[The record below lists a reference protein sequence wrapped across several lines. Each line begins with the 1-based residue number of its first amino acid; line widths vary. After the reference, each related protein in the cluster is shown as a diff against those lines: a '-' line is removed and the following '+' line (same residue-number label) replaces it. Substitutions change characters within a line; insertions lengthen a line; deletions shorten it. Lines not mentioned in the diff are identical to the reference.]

1 MKIWTLSEDT
11 NDFEHFK
18 TKLQTKHSLLG
29 LCIKSKKKK
38 EKIMQYGCWI
48 MMLAEDKKLLFH
60 LEKLISGL
68 TTVKLYPIGDIIE

>member
-1 MKIWTLSEDT
+1 
-11 NDFEHFK
+11 
-18 TKLQTKHSLLG
+18 
-29 LCIKSKKKK
+29 
-38 EKIMQYGCWI
+38 MQYGCWI